1 MASPEFNLIEQ
12 FFTHA
17 TTQRDDVALGIGD
30 DAAIVNVPPGQS
42 LAIAVD
48 TLISSVHFPKETPPK
63 AIGHKALAVNLSDM
77 AAMGAKP
84 TWATLALT
92 LPDNDS
98 LWLKE
103 FSQGF
108 SDLAHQFGVQLIGGD
123 TTRGSV
129 LSITVQIFGLI
140 KTDQGYLRSAAKT
153 GDLIYVTG
161 TLGDAGLA
169 LKHWQENLKPTTSE
183 VQLLRQRLDCPEPRV
198 AEALALQGLVHA
210 AIDISDG
217 LVADLSHILDRSQ
230 VGATLHT
237 DKLPLSSSFKSFISK
252 VDDLTLPLTAGDDY
266 ELILTIPQ
274 INQKRAQQIMRSFE
288 CDFTC
293 IGAIEKQL
301 GLRCLD
307 GNKKIINIKQHG
319 FDHFNET

>member
-1 MASPEFNLIEQ
+1 MSSPEFNLIEK

-17 TTQRDDVALGIGD
+17 TAERDDVTLGIGD
-30 DAAIVNVPPGQS
+30 DAAIIDVPSGHS

-48 TLISSVHFPKETPPK
+48 TLISSVHFPKETAPE
-63 AIGHKALAVNLSDM
+63 AIGYKALAVNLSDM

-84 TWATLALT
+84 AWATLALT

-98 LWLKE
+98 LWLKK

-108 SDLAHQFGVQLIGGD
+108 SELAHQFGLQLIGGD

-129 LSITVQIFGLI
+129 LSITVQVLGLI
-140 KTDQGYLRSAAKT
+140 KNNQGYLRSAAQP

-169 LKHWQENLKPTTSE
+169 LKHWKAELKPTTSDT
-183 VQLLRQRLDCPEPRV
+183 QFLRQRLDYPKPRV

-217 LVADLSHILDRSQ
+217 LLADLSHILDQSQ

-237 DKLPLSSSFKSFISK
+237 DKLPLSPSFKSSISK
-252 VDDLTLPLTAGDDY
+252 TDDLTVPLTAGDDY

-274 INQKRAQQIMRSFE
+274 IHQNRAQHIMNSFE
-288 CDFTC
+288 CGLTC
-293 IGAIEKQL
+293 IGNIENQS
-301 GLRCLD
+301 GLRC
-307 GNKKIINIKQHG
+307 INSNNQTINLKQHG
-319 FDHFNET
+319 FDHFET